1 MRTPSS
7 PPELQTTRRIN
18 VAPFSLYSFG
28 PTEICQGLC
37 VNPPYGHTRVFTFKV
52 DVLPLSE
59 NNMLPCGNSKDPGVF
74 VLIHN
79 DDGVNYTTD
88 IVGLS
93 IAIKNLVLDYE
104 TLVYV
109 AEEADIVSL
118 EDDGHQRWC
127 SLVSCALQGATEGEL
142 TW

>member
-1 MRTPSS
+1 
-7 PPELQTTRRIN
+7 
-18 VAPFSLYSFG
+18 
-28 PTEICQGLC
+28 
-37 VNPPYGHTRVFTFKV
+37 
-52 DVLPLSE
+52 
-59 NNMLPCGNSKDPGVF
+59 MLPRRNSKDPGVF

-88 IVGLS
+88 IAGLS

-104 TLVYV
+104 TLIYV

-118 EDDGHQRWC
+118 EDDRHQRWC
-127 SLVSCALQGATEGEL
+127 SLVSCALQGITEGKA